1 MKLRTK
7 HREGRRV
14 RRTYHDARTPL
25 QRLVASA
32 ALPKD
37 TQDRLVVLFQAL
49 DPVRLLQQLHA
60 LQEAFWQHAILP
72 AGATD
77 ERMSPAPAPAPVTA
91 RRFDVQDCGLPVRA
105 SRDANDAEDAATSSR
120 AELTA
125 LLAGRGL
132 STRKYRRSTTHT
144 ARTWRTPADPFTSLW
159 GGARQRVA
167 CAPERTP
174 QPICLMLQQ

>member
-1 MKLRTK
+1 MKPRNKT
-7 HREGRRV
+7 REGSRV
-14 RRTYHDARTPL
+14 SRPYHDARTPL

-60 LQEAFWQHAILP
+60 LQEAFWQHAIVP
-72 AGATD
+72 AGATE
-77 ERMSPAPAPAPVTA
+77 ERMSRAPAPAPVTA
-91 RRFDVQDCGLPVRA
+91 RRFDVQDCGLPACA
-105 SRDANDAEDAATSSR
+105 SRDANDAEDAEDAATSSR

-132 STRKYRRSTTHT
+132 SKRKYRRSTRPTT
-144 ARTWRTPADPFTSLW
+144 RTWRT
-159 GGARQRVA
+159 
-167 CAPERTP
+167 
-174 QPICLMLQQ
+174 